1 MIDGQGWNAAPI
13 EAKFSVPLV
22 EQIRTAFLR
31 QNGSDYLAPAGTDL
45 LFFTAIVIG
54 YSEYDLIVKPAESE
68 IPLKL
73 AIAIDDDCL
82 AFRSS
87 LQTLSRAPGLVIRC
101 VGRIDFRAPGR
112 ILLLAV
118 APTAGSKTSE
128 TGSPL
133 LVTSSS
139 ERVYSTGLNGVMRS
153 HLSKAE
159 PQPVL
164 LQTATTVSSSLD
176 HYDDS
181 LERWL
186 RAIAVGGRH
195 AIPHGLLTSVAQDA
209 ARLTSSLRPVSATL
223 LRGLTQAATATQTDI
238 AGVRTSEPPRLLA
251 QRWLV
256 ASIGSRAM
264 TQHLQIEEW
273 LRLVPSVEK

>member
-1 MIDGQGWNAAPI
+1 M
-13 EAKFSVPLV
+13 
-22 EQIRTAFLR
+22 
-31 QNGSDYLAPAGTDL
+31 
-45 LFFTAIVIG
+45 VIG
-54 YSEYDLIVKPAESE
+54 YSEYDLIVKPADSD

-73 AIAIDDDCL
+73 AIAIDDDGL

-87 LQTLSRAPGLVIRC
+87 LQTLSRAPGLMIRC
-101 VGRIDFRAPGR
+101 VGRIDFRVPGR

-118 APTAGSKTSE
+118 APEAGSNSSE
-128 TGSPL
+128 TSLAVAIGD
-133 LVTSSS
+133 VFVGTSFSI
-139 ERVYSTGLNGVMRS
+139 GLNGVTRS

-159 PQPVL
+159 SHPVL
-164 LQTATTVSSSLD
+164 LQFATSISSSLD

-195 AIPHGLLTSVAQDA
+195 AIPHSLLTSVIQDA
-209 ARLTSSLRPVSATL
+209 TRLTSSLRPVSAAI

-238 AGVRTSEPPRLLA
+238 AGVRVAESPRQLA

-256 ASIGSRAM
+256 ASIGSRSM

-273 LRLVPSVEK
+273 LRLVQSAKN